1 VCPCSVAEEDGLTFW
16 MPVDALLPR
25 VAELLQQPFEGVSM
39 AVDVA
44 DEVVH
49 G

>member
-1 VCPCSVAEEDGLTFW
+1 VLGVAEGFQEPL
-16 MPVDALLPR
+16 
-25 VAELLQQPFEGVSM
+25 EGVSM

-49 G
+49 GVQNTCFEADAVLTT